1 MVQIWTREEYYK
13 KKGNVGIYWKD
24 NCPFC
29 DRENQKWQIVWKWK
43 NWFLIHNMFPYSWTE
58 KHIMAVPYEHKL
70 YSTDLNDEELLEMK
84 DIYKFV
90 KEYFWDEKYFSC
102 TRESIA
108 NRSVEHIHMHF
119 IPGKL
124 QWKYLR
130 KMLENQWFPI
140 VQELDITQKNI
151 LTF

>member
-13 KKGNVGIYWKD
+13 RKGDVGIYWKD

-29 DRENQKWQIVWKWK
+29 DRENQKWQIVWQWK
-43 NWFLIHNMFPYSWTE
+43 NWIILHNMFPYSWTE

-70 YSTDLNDEELLEMK
+70 YSTDLSDEELLEMK

-90 KEYFWDEKYFSC
+90 KEYFWDENYFSA
-102 TRESIA
+102 TRESIG

-119 IPGKL
+119 IPWKL

-130 KMLENQWFPI
+130 KMLENQGYPI
-140 VQELDITQKNI
+140 VQELDITEKKYVK
-151 LTF
+151 